1 MIDRRRFVQSMV
13 VLGAAAR
20 IRPVTVLLAQ
30 PPSGDVR
37 DLADAALDAARKAG
51 ASYADIRINRY
62 RNQFIFTRDR
72 RVQNIVNTED
82 YGFGVRVIA
91 GGTWGF
97 ASSSVVT
104 ADEIAKVAAQA
115 VGIAKAN
122 AAINAEPVKL
132 APVDAYNETWNTP
145 VAKNPFEMPL
155 QPKLDLLLQINEEAL
170 KVPGASFVSAS
181 MLFVNE
187 HKYFAST
194 EGSHIEQSL
203 MRSYPSFSVTAVN
216 RASGKFYSRDSL
228 AAPTGMGYE
237 YVESYPLL
245 QEAKVAAEEAVAMH
259 KAKPVQPGQKTLILH
274 PTNLWLTIHESVGHP
289 TELDRALGYEANF
302 AGTSFLTTDKLGTFA
317 FGSKLVN
324 IIADK
329 TQERGMATC
338 GFDDDGVKTTRWPL
352 IKDGVFVDYQTT
364 RDQAHLINQKASHGC
379 SYADNW
385 SSVPFQRMPNVSLQ
399 PGDKDLSEQDILS
412 ATDDGIYI
420 KGDGSYS
427 IDHQRYNFQF
437 SGQTFWEVKG
447 GKITTQ
453 LRDVAYQSNTPEFWK
468 SCDLLGG
475 QSTYLLGG
483 RVQRRQGSA
492 HPDQL
497 GQPRLPDRAVRARQ
511 HPEHRALTLARHEPG
526 GRSDHDL
533 DTRTGQGTDRPGAR
547 LQQGRDRPPS
557 R

>member
-1 MIDRRRFVQSMV
+1 VAAPDAASCCPQAFFEVHMIDRRQFVHSML
-13 VLGAAAR
+13 VLGAAAGV
-20 IRPVTVLLAQ
+20 RPSTVLLAA
-30 PPSGDVR
+30 PPADDLR
-37 DLADAALDAARKAG
+37 TLADAALDAARTAG

-91 GGTWGF
+91 DGTWGF
-97 ASSSVVT
+97 ASSSNVT
-104 ADEIAKVAAQA
+104 KEEIARVAAQA

-122 AAINAEPVKL
+122 RSVNAEPVRL
-132 APVDAYNETWNTP
+132 APVEPFNGTWNTP
-145 VAKNPFEMPL
+145 VAKNPFDMPL

-170 KVPGASFVSAS
+170 KVQGASFVSAS
-181 MLFVNE
+181 MQFVNE

-194 EGSHIEQSL
+194 DGSHIEQTL
-203 MRSYPSFSVTAVN
+203 LRSYPNFSVTSVD
-216 RASGKFYSRDSL
+216 RATGRFYSRNAL
-228 AAPTGMGYE
+228 TAPMGMGYE

-245 QEAKVAAEEAVAMH
+245 QEARVAAEEAVAMH
-259 KAKPVQPGQKTLILH
+259 KAKAVQPGQKTLILH

-289 TELDRALGYEANF
+289 TELDRALGYEANY
-302 AGTSFLTTDKLGTFA
+302 AGTSFLTTDKLGKFE
-317 FGSKLVN
+317 FGSRMVN

-329 TQERGMATC
+329 TQDQAIATC

-364 RDQAHLINQKASHGC
+364 RDQAHLIGQTASHGC

-385 SSVPFQRMPNVSLQ
+385 ASVPFQRMPNVSLQ
-399 PGDKDLSEQDILS
+399 PGDKDLRESDIIG
-412 ATDDGIYI
+412 ATDDGVYI

-468 SCDLLGG
+468 SCDMLGG
-475 QSTYLLGG
+475 KSTYLLGG
-483 RVQRRQGSA
+483 AFSDGK
-492 HPDQL
+492 
-497 GQPRLPDRAVRARQ
+497 GQPAQSNSVSHGCPIARFARANI
-511 HPEHRALTLARHEPG
+511 LNT
-526 GRSDHDL
+526 
-533 DTRTGQGTDRPGAR
+533 
-547 LQQGRDRPPS
+547 S